1 MVSWLP
7 ERFRGFATYRILIF
21 GVALVVMMIF
31 RPQGLLPSRRRQAE
45 MADRGAGGGLNV
57 ALLPPS
63 VEGDQ

>member
-1 MVSWLP
+1 MVAWLP

-45 MADRGAGGGLNV
+45 IVDQDAGSGLSV